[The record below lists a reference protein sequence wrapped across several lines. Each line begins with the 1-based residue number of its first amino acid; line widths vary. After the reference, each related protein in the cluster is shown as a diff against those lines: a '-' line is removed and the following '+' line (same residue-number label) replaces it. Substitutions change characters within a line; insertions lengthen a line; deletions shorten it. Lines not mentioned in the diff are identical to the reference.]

1 VNPIEGIKAAFSTLL
16 ANKVRSFLTMLGV
29 IIGVASVI
37 ALVSLGQGAQ
47 AQVEAQITQLGT
59 NLITVNASGY
69 ARFQAPDVADILS
82 RVPSLSMA
90 TPDVTQSV
98 TAKVMDL
105 TYDTRYEGVSEDF
118 PAIRN
123 YTVAQ
128 GRFFDEEE
136 IRLRKKVAVLGWTV
150 YQNLVKNRSAV
161 GEMLTLKGQVF
172 QIIGVTAQKGS
183 TGGESYDDRIF
194 LPYSAAQRL
203 AGTRYF
209 NTIIFKVGNPD
220 DAAEATTR
228 LNAVLESKFRITTRT
243 RDQRQQ
249 RIPFRVSSQ
258 DELLSTM
265 NQMTSTFTALLS
277 GIASVSLLV
286 GGIGIMNIMLVS
298 VTERTREIGI
308 RKAIGAR
315 KKDIVFQFLLEAVVV
330 SALGGI
336 LGIATGTQLASIL
349 GQMNGMIVV
358 VSPEAVLLSFAVSSL
373 VGLFFGVYPAFKAA
387 GLDPIVALRY
397 E

>member
-1 VNPIEGIKAAFSTLL
+1 MNPWEGIKAALSAL
-16 ANKVRSFLTMLGV
+16 ASNKMRSFLTMLGV

-47 AQVEAQITQLGT
+47 AKVEAQITQLGT

-69 ARFQAPDVADILS
+69 ARFVSQDVEDILS
-82 RVPSLSMA
+82 RVPTLSMA
-90 TPDVTQSV
+90 TPDLTQSATV
-98 TAKVMDL
+98 KAGDL
-105 TYDTRYEGVSEDF
+105 TADTRFEGVSEDF

-123 YTVAQ
+123 YTIAQ
-128 GRFFDEEE
+128 GRFFDDEE
-136 IRLRKKVAVLGWTV
+136 IRLRRKVAVLGWTV
-150 YQNLVKNRSAV
+150 YKNLLNGRSAV
-161 GEMLTLKGQVF
+161 GETLNIKGQMF
-172 QIIGVTAQKGS
+172 EIIGVTAQKGS
-183 TGGESYDDRIF
+183 TGSESYDDRVF
-194 LPYSAAQRL
+194 MPYTSAQRL

-220 DAAEATTR
+220 DAPEATTH
-228 LNAVLESKFRITTRT
+228 LNAVLEARFRTTTRT
-243 RDQRQQ
+243 RDARQQ

-258 DELLSTM
+258 DELLETM
-265 NQMTSTFTALLS
+265 NQMTATFTALLS

-315 KKDIVFQFLLEAVVV
+315 KIDVLFQFLMEAVVV
-330 SALGGI
+330 SALGGL
-336 LGIATGTQLASIL
+336 LGILAGTQLARFL
-349 GQMNGMIVV
+349 GQMNDMPYV
-358 VSPEAVLLSFAVSSL
+358 VSAGAVIVAFAFSSM
-373 VGLFFGVYPAFKAA
+373 VGLFFGVYPALKASS
-387 GLDPIVALRY
+387 LDPIVALRY